1 MPICKTEEAIEEIR
15 KGRMI
20 ILVDDEDREN
30 EGDLTIAAQHVTPE
44 IINFMATHG
53 RGLICLALEP
63 AQVDKLQLPMMTR
76 RNGSK
81 FGTNFTVSIEARKG
95 VTTGISAADRATTIL
110 AAVADEAQPED
121 LVTPG
126 HIFPLRAQKGGVMV
140 RAGQTE
146 GSVDLSRLAGLKGAA
161 VICEIMR
168 DDGEMARMPDLIEFA
183 KKHDMKIATIRDLIR
198 YRMQSGLLSVKR
210 VAEAQMP
217 TKYGEFRVIAYENE
231 LHDET
236 HLALVKG
243 DITPGE
249 PVLVRVHSECLTG
262 DVLGSMRCDC
272 GGQLAAAMC
281 QTAGE
286 GKFFRIADD
295 HDGTATGV
303 EHGVAQTRCRRHP
316 ATCYFDVSTALAGQ
330 LADECG
336 EIQHELLRRMYGKK
350 PPKLKPGG
358 VLPEDILLLQL
369 AYGSDIV
376 VGKEPVEVEQD
387 KQPVLQLPD
396 AADVFGFE
404 ARNDWWRRLDRA
416 GGNAQH
422 LRHGVDHKTDDHVI
436 DLDDNDTRMLVMGLR
451 VEPEAPA
458 QVDDGYDLA
467 PQVDDTL
474 DELGG
479 ARDLGDFHR
488 ADDFL
493 NLQDIHT
500 ELLFTDA
507 ERHQLE
513 KFVIL
518 SLLGSFHTLIL
529 LARCATP
536 MAMRH
541 QAY

>member
-30 EGDLTIAAQHVTPE
+30 EGDLTIAAQHITPE

-146 GSVDLSRLAGLKGAA
+146 GSVDLSKLAGLKGAA

-210 VAEAQMP
+210 VAEAKMP

-281 QTAGE
+281 QIAGE
-286 GKFFRIADD
+286 GK
-295 HDGTATGV
+295 
-303 EHGVAQTRCRRHP
+303 
-316 ATCYFDVSTALAGQ
+316 
-330 LADECG
+330 
-336 EIQHELLRRMYGKK
+336 
-350 PPKLKPGG
+350 G
-358 VLPEDILLLQL
+358 VLLYMRQEGRGIGLANKIRAYALQDQGYDTVEANHKLGFKADLRDYGIGAQILVDLGVRKMRMLTNNPKKIIGL
-369 AYGSDIV
+369 EGYGIDV
-376 VGKEPVEVEQD
+376 VERVPVELESCS
-387 KQPVLQLPD
+387 
-396 AADVFGFE
+396 FNE
-404 ARNDWWRRLDRA
+404 AYLRTKKEKM
-416 GGNAQH
+416 GH
-422 LRHGVDHKTDDHVI
+422 LLELKHTD
-436 DLDDNDTRMLVMGLR
+436 
-451 VEPEAPA
+451 
-458 QVDDGYDLA
+458 
-467 PQVDDTL
+467 
-474 DELGG
+474 
-479 ARDLGDFHR
+479 
-488 ADDFL
+488 
-493 NLQDIHT
+493 
-500 ELLFTDA
+500 
-507 ERHQLE
+507 
-513 KFVIL
+513 
-518 SLLGSFHTLIL
+518 
-529 LARCATP
+529 TP
-536 MAMRH
+536 SEI
-541 QAY
+541 